1 MTIVAA
7 VAGLNA
13 GRLHADIVGRNCIF
27 RQAQRGLK
35 RMTLVVSGKGRFVSR
50 FAAPLSIAGVLAV
63 APMQF
68 AFATMQ
74 MDGDA
79 KALTIVL
86 EDEARPQVIA
96 ALAERLGFRVVGTV
110 SDDGVVVTGRFRGDL
125 AKVLSSVL
133 TQNGFVI
140 VYEGGKPSQLLLSA
154 KDPNGSSAAEMPAGS
169 RSLLPGGYDGGEPFV
184 DPNNPDAGM
193 AAHPEGGEYVPDPTE
208 LPVENVPE
216 EPPPPVVTE

>member
-1 MTIVAA
+1 
-7 VAGLNA
+7 
-13 GRLHADIVGRNCIF
+13 VGGNCIF
-27 RQAQRGLK
+27 RHAQRGLK

-50 FAAPLSIAGVLAV
+50 CAAALSIAGVLAI

-154 KDPNGSSAAEMPAGS
+154 KDPNGSSAAEMPVGS
-169 RSLLPGGYDGGEPFV
+169 RSLLPGGYDGGQPV

-193 AAHPEGGEYVPDPTE
+193 AAHPEGEYVPDPTE
-208 LPVENVPE
+208 MPVENVPE
-216 EPPPPVVTE
+216 EPPQPLITE

>member
-1 MTIVAA
+1 MPVAFMLTWWA
-7 VAGLNA
+7 ETV
-13 GRLHADIVGRNCIF
+13 IF

-35 RMTLVVSGKGRFVSR
+35 RMTLVMSGKGRFVSQCTT
-50 FAAPLSIAGVLAV
+50 ALSIAGALTFAL
-63 APMQF
+63 MQS
-68 AFATMQ
+68 ASATMQ

-79 KALTIVL
+79 TALTVVL
-86 EDEARPQVIA
+86 EDEARPQVVA

-140 VYEGGKPSQLLLSA
+140 VYEGGRPSQLLLSA

-169 RSLLPGGYDGGEPFV
+169 RSLLPGGYNGGDPV

-193 AAHPEGGEYVPDPTE
+193 AAHPEGGEYVPDPSE
-208 LPVENVPE
+208 LPVENVSE